1 MNDVFVMDA
10 LYCLL
15 DTDLA
20 DTIDDVAFVEA
31 VNAQAVYLA
40 GVALE

>member
-20 DTIDDVAFVEA
+20 DTLDVVAFVEP
-31 VNAQAVYLA
+31 VNAQAVYL
-40 GVALE
+40 GGIALE